1 MVKTLILDIDNT
13 LIEAMKELPLR
24 SEAALRRWLAAG
36 HRLVFASGKNACAFD
51 DLIALLRMRQ
61 GWHIASNGGVLA
73 EPSTGRFERLAC
85 VGARSRRCMDV
96 MDQLGIPYFA
106 YTLDEIVINRPMPQS
121 QIDHLEFLKDPHV
134 VLRDSI
140 DPQAVVKLL
149 MFIDIHDEETPR
161 RLRQALHPEALGL
174 QLMRTSSEL
183 LEIHDQHQTKAVG
196 VRALANKLHLELS
209 ELYAVGDSENDM
221 SMLEIVGH
229 PYIVANASQTLKDRG
244 WPQLASCREEGV
256 ADLIDRLLAD

>member
-1 MVKTLILDIDNT
+1 MSKTLILDIDNT
-13 LIEAMKELPLR
+13 LIEAMKELQPR

-51 DLIALLRMRQ
+51 DLIALLKMRE

-85 VGARSRRCMDV
+85 VGARSQRCMDV

-106 YTLDEIVINRPMPQS
+106 YTLDEIVINRPMPQA
-121 QIDHLEFLKDPHV
+121 QIDHLEFLKDPRV
-134 VLRDSI
+134 VL
-140 DPQAVVKLL
+140 
-149 MFIDIHDEETPR
+149 HD
-161 RLRQALHPEALGL
+161 A
-174 QLMRTSSEL
+174 MIRTSGEL

-196 VRALANKLHLELS
+196 VRALANKLHLDVND
-209 ELYAVGDSENDM
+209 LYAVGDSENDM

-256 ADLIDRLLAD
+256 ADLIDTLLAD